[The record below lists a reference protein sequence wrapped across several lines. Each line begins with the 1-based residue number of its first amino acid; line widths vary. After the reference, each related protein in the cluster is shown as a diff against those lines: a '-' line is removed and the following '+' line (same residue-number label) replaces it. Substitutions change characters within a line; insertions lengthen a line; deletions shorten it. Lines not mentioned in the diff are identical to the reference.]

1 MDIGQTSINT
11 VAAEGEP
18 GVIDAQQM
26 QDGRVDVVDRGRV
39 TAVERLVA
47 PLVAFTG
54 DRSAQ
59 ILFTNHPIQ
68 TARKTVAQAHFAVS
82 DEPVHNTNG
91 S

>member
-54 DRSAQ
+54 DRSALDAATAQ
-59 ILFTNHPIQ
+59 PIREAIRIVV
-68 TARKTVAQAHFAVS
+68 TSLAAL
-82 DEPVHNTNG
+82 
-91 S
+91 